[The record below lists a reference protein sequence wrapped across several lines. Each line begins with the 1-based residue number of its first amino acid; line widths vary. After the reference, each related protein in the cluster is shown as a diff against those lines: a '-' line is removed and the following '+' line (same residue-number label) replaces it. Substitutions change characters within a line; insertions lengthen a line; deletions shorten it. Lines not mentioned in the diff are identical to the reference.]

1 MKKCIFTLG
10 LMDIDIYLKKIF
22 RKDATLREIVDL
34 IKSGLPLAMKK
45 DVKFKFYIVFQD
57 SNGNMKKKEVGLV
70 YSVKKSRDEFLSL
83 SDIRFA
89 IGDYLDLNIISG

>member
-1 MKKCIFTLG
+1 
-10 LMDIDIYLKKIF
+10 MDIDIYLLKIF